1 MYVFIFETDHNLPAT
16 NNGLSL
22 PQTEKAQLCPLQ
34 SEHQTV
40 EKIKLGR
47 QDQGDNDTGETF
59 IHSSYFT
66 CCAFGCKI
74 SDGAKL

>member
-1 MYVFIFETDHNLPAT
+1 MYVFIFATDHNLSAT

-22 PQTEKAQLCPLQ
+22 PQAEKAQLCPLQ

-59 IHSSYFT
+59 IHSSYLLCFWM
-66 CCAFGCKI
+66 
-74 SDGAKL
+74 